1 MLKDLP
7 TGRKVKIIGGMYVG
21 GIGVIVRSTEF
32 FYYVNLWRS
41 IGEKCRGD
49 EEVEDL
55 MFCLLKLCIIW

>member
-1 MLKDLP
+1 MLVALELLWDLL
-7 TGRKVKIIGGMYVG
+7 
-21 GIGVIVRSTEF
+21 SF

-41 IGEKCRGD
+41 IGEECRGD